1 MNARLDPERWRAAS
15 PHLDHAL
22 DLSGDARAEWLSALR
37 EQDASLAA
45 DVEALLEDHQ
55 LAQEEGFLDGGPTL
69 PPEEAPPS
77 PEVAPGNRLG
87 PYRVLR
93 ELGRGGT
100 GCVYLALQEGAE
112 FQRQVALK
120 VVDRGGGV
128 GADIERRFR
137 DECRILAGLEHPGI
151 ARLYDAGRAPDGRWF
166 LALEYVEGR
175 NLLEH
180 ARQRELTAEER
191 IRLFLSVL
199 DAVAFAHGR
208 SVVHRDLK
216 PGNILVGTDG
226 GARLLD
232 FGIAKLLDP
241 DSDLPATETRT
252 EFRALTPAYAS
263 PEQFRG
269 ERVTPASD
277 IFSLGVILYELLA
290 GVRPFGSASSSR
302 SVLEKAVLMEEPE
315 RPSVAARRAPPTG
328 EPSADATARGRR
340 RPRGPRL
347 GRDLDAI
354 CLKALRK
361 EPEQRYASAA
371 AFAEDL
377 QCHLAGR
384 RVGALAGNRRYRM
397 ARFARRHRGRMPT
410 AAALALAVASI
421 VMAASVYRRSLPP
434 APPVPRPF
442 PNWGTGSTPIEELE
456 RRFAAAPASV
466 EAGASLAMALSR
478 ADRAPEARVI
488 LERLRQIPGREQDPL
503 TDYVDGVLAVRAD
516 QPQRALVLYTRA
528 RDTALAT
535 GRGELLGQIRAARG
549 RLLTT
554 MGERAEARTEMEQAR
569 ADFERAGD
577 RQSLIRVL
585 NDLSIEYLQL
595 GETEQGEA
603 MLERAL
609 LESQALGRRGGIMQV
624 NLALSFLDRGRPDL
638 AESRIREVVAEGRRE
653 APDKNLGWAVGA
665 LAEALRDQGRTGEAD
680 ERFEESIE
688 LCRKFKHEAVKA
700 ELLFSRGLADLGRG
714 RFERLPATIAEIE
727 ATATVEGGK
736 AGLGLA
742 EDLRGR
748 AAAERGGL
756 AAAWRHL
763 AEASR
768 LLAASGAR
776 NRASD
781 SDLALAE
788 LERTA
793 RDVARARQLIDL
805 AAGRLAKNGAG
816 YPVGFLAPAL
826 RARLDAEAGRIAE
839 ARHGL
844 AGLGDDAERSPS
856 LSRRL
861 AFLSARAALAGAEG
875 RFDDARQD
883 LDTARRDA
891 DAAERRLS
899 SLNLRLDQ
907 ANLERR
913 AGDPARARA
922 DAKRVAAE
930 ARTLGFTAL
939 AARARVLASAP
950 LEGVGVA
957 SRGPARGPS

>member
-1 MNARLDPERWRAAS
+1 MNAALDPERWRAAS

-22 DLSGDARAEWLSALR
+22 DLSGDARALWLKTLR

-45 DVEALLEDHQ
+45 DVEALLEEHQ
-55 LAQEEGFLDGGPTL
+55 RAQEEGFLEGGLTL

-77 PEVAPGNRLG
+77 PAMAPGHRIG
-87 PYRVLR
+87 PYRILR
-93 ELGRGGT
+93 ELGRGGA
-100 GCVYLALQEGAE
+100 GCVYLAVQEGAGFE
-112 FQRQVALK
+112 RQVALK
-120 VVDRGGGV
+120 IVDRGGGV
-128 GADIERRFR
+128 GGNVERRFR

-151 ARLYDAGRAPDGRWF
+151 ARLYDAGRAPDGGWF

-180 ARQRELTAEER
+180 ARQHALTTEEKL
-191 IRLFLSVL
+191 RLFLSVL
-199 DAVAFAHGR
+199 DAVAFAHAR

-216 PGNILVGTDG
+216 PGNILVGADG
-226 GARLLD
+226 RARLLD

-277 IFSLGVILYELLA
+277 VFSLSVILYELLA
-290 GVRPFGSASSSR
+290 GVRPFGSASSPR
-302 SVLEKAVLMEEPE
+302 SALEKAVLTDEPE
-315 RPSVAARRAPPTG
+315 LPSAAARRGPPG
-328 EPSADATARGRR
+328 GDPSAGAAEPGRRGPRGR
-340 RPRGPRL
+340 RL

-361 EPEQRYASAA
+361 EPERRYGSAA

-377 QCHLAGR
+377 HRYLTGR
-384 RVGALAGNRRYRM
+384 RVVALAGNRRYQM
-397 ARFARRHRGRMPT
+397 ARFTRRHRAGVT
-410 AAALALAVASI
+410 AASALAVAAASM

-434 APPVPRPF
+434 APPAPRPF
-442 PNWGTGSTPIEELE
+442 PFWSTGTPIEDLE

-466 EAGASLAMALSR
+466 EAGASLALALSR

-488 LERLRQIPGREQDPL
+488 VECLRQIPGREQDPL
-503 TDYVDGVLAVRAD
+503 TDYVDAVLAVRAD

-535 GRGELLGQIRAARG
+535 GRGELLGQIRAGRG

-554 MGERAEARTEMEQAR
+554 IGERAEARAEMEQAR
-569 ADFERAGD
+569 KDFERAGD
-577 RQSLIRVL
+577 RPSLIRVL
-585 NDLSIEYLQL
+585 NDLSIEYLSA

-609 LESQALGRRGGIMQV
+609 RETHALGHRGQVMEV

-638 AESRIREVVAEGRRE
+638 AEPRIREVVEEGE
-653 APDKNLGWAVGA
+653 KAPDRFLAWYVGA
-665 LAEALRDQGRTGEAD
+665 LAESLRERGQTREAD
-680 ERFEESIE
+680 QRLEESIE
-688 LCRKFKHEAVKA
+688 LCGKFKNEAVKA
-700 ELLFSRGLADLGRG
+700 ELLFGRGLVDLGRG

-727 ATATVEGGK
+727 ATATVEGGT
-736 AGLGLA
+736 AGLGFGQ
-742 EDLRGR
+742 DLRGR
-748 AAAERGGL
+748 TAAERGDL
-756 AAAWRHL
+756 AAARRHL

-768 LLAASGAR
+768 LLSANGQR

-788 LERTA
+788 VERTA
-793 RDVARARQLIDL
+793 GDAPRARQLIDL

-826 RARLDAEAGRIAE
+826 RARLDAAAGRIAD
-839 ARHGL
+839 ARRDL
-844 AGLGDDAERSPS
+844 AGLGEAEHSPS

-861 AFLSARAALAGAEG
+861 AFLSARAALGSAER
-875 RFDDARQD
+875 RFDDARHD
-883 LDTARRDA
+883 LEEARHDA
-891 DAAERRLS
+891 DAAQWTLS
-899 SLNLRLDQ
+899 SLDLHLDE
-907 ANLERR
+907 ADLERR
-913 AGDPARARA
+913 AGDPVRSRA
-922 DAKRVAAE
+922 DARRVAAE

-939 AARARVLASAP
+939 AARARAVASAP
-950 LEGVGVA
+950 LEAVGTA